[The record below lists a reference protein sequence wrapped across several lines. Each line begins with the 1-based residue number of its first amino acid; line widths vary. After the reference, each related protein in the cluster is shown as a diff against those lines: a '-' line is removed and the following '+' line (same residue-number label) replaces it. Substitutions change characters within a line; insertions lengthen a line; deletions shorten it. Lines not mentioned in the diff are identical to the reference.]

1 MTYDPDSLDDRR
13 ALGDALI
20 EAFTKA
26 EFVPTPGAKGEVT
39 YQRLVLPRTW
49 VRVYT
54 TIPINARAVRP
65 IAKDAIRVCGVWED
79 GTGIRPS
86 RGLVKQRRVF
96 RVGEI
101 EDIVERTLERAREV
115 WRTLSK
121 VTRCGRC
128 GAPTFTSQKGNEVC
142 AALCW
147 QS

>member
-1 MTYDPDSLDDRR
+1 MTYDPDNLDDRR

-26 EFVPTPGAKGEVT
+26 QFQAMPGARGEVT
-39 YQRLVLPRTW
+39 YQRIVLPRTW

-54 TIPINARAVRP
+54 TIPLNARAVRP
-65 IAKDAIRVCGVWED
+65 LAKDAIRVCGVWD
-79 GTGIRPS
+79 GGDGRS
-86 RGLVKQRRVF
+86 RGLVKERRVF
-96 RVGEI
+96 RVGKI
-101 EDIVERTLERAREV
+101 PDIVERTLERAREV

-128 GAPTFTSQKGNEVC
+128 RAPTFTSKKGNEVC

-147 QS
+147 QKP